1 MSAPF
6 KNRCQK
12 WLVFYHRFFRLST
25 SIWDFL
31 GPPSW
36 TQVLLLGA
44 LGRFL
49 ASSWALF
56 KCPWDPLGLILVPRD
71 LPSLHLRG
79 SGDVPGWIFEGFL
92 DFLLMLLWMWSLRI
106 CIHLRC
112 SFTPSGAAVCAQH
125 MESAASRRESR
136 ACQIVVLSSL
146 SVPASKPCLKCSVPC
161 LPQVPSPILL
171 FLPPDPHIPPHFVR
185 SLLLRLQNAICWP
198 FKNLFVFFFK
208 KFSK

>member
-1 MSAPF
+1 M
-6 KNRCQK
+6 
-12 WLVFYHRFFRLST
+12 
-25 SIWDFL
+25 
-31 GPPSW
+31 
-36 TQVLLLGA
+36 LLLGA

-112 SFTPSGAAVCAQH
+112 SFTPSGAAVCARH
-125 MESAASRRESR
+125 IRRLPKGEPS
-136 ACQIVVLSSL
+136 VPNDPLSSCQVL
-146 SVPASKPCLKCSVPC
+146 FAPTFKLQNTSSKLWAQESFLKC
-161 LPQVPSPILL
+161 LPPILCSFPL
-171 FLPPDPHIPPHFVR
+171 DPHGPPHFVR
-185 SLLLRLQNAICWP
+185 NLLLRLQNAI
-198 FKNLFVFFFK
+198 F
-208 KFSK
+208 